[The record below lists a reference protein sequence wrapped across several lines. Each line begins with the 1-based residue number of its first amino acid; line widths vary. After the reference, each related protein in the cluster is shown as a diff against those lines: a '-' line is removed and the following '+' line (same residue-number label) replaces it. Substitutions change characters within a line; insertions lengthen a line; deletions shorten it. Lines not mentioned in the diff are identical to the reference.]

1 MLRKILLVLI
11 FIGGVG
17 VLILFFGCGDPDYQE
32 EWIGSWRETD
42 TGWTIT
48 FREDGTVGL
57 KVEQAGVTKAIDHAG
72 TYTVG
77 ENTYSLTIQEHAGT
91 VERQDDRG
99 EWERKDNRL
108 ELDSDTMGSRILRF
122 IDEDD

>member
-1 MLRKILLVLI
+1 MLRKTLLAVTLI
-11 FIGGVG
+11 GYAAV
-17 VLILFFGCGDPDYQE
+17 VILFLGCGDTDYQE
-32 EWIGSWRETD
+32 EWLGTWRDTV

-57 KVEQAGVTKAIDHAG
+57 KVEQAGVTQAIDHAG

-91 VERQDDRG
+91 VERQEDRG
-99 EWERKDNRL
+99 AWERKDNRL
-108 ELDSDTMGSRILRF
+108 ELDSNTMGSRTLRL
-122 IDEDD
+122 IEEED

>member
-1 MLRKILLVLI
+1 MLRKTLLVVTL
-11 FIGGVG
+11 VG
-17 VLILFFGCGDPDYQE
+17 YAVVVLLFLGCGDTDYQE
-32 EWIGSWRETD
+32 EWLGSWRETE

-57 KVEQAGVTKAIDHAG
+57 KVEQAGVTVAIDHAG

-91 VERQDDRG
+91 VERQEDRG
-99 EWERKDNRL
+99 DWERKDNRL
-108 ELDSDTMGSRILRF
+108 ELDSNTMGSRVLRL
-122 IDEDD
+122 IEEED